1 MILFL
6 YGKDTFRSK
15 TQLRKMSEKFKVDR
29 DPQGLN
35 FVHVDCVAS
44 GVKDLLTQMLAAP
57 FLADKRMVVIERL
70 MQNGDDD
77 LCKELLKRI
86 EEETVPQDLIW
97 IFYEEGKPKKKQA
110 KALYNR
116 LQKEKYAEQFEVLEG
131 GAFQGWVASIA
142 DEYGATV
149 SREAAQRIA
158 QDAGGDSWKAA
169 TLVQTVASYN
179 SGGQVEVDD
188 VALFVEP
195 IIDDNIF
202 GLVDAVLAGKSRK
215 ALDLFSSQLRVGKDA
230 HFVFSMILRQARM
243 LLDVKDAQ
251 DRGIDMAE
259 VQKEMG
265 IHPFAFKK
273 TTQAAQQFDF
283 SALVALHER
292 LLDIDVKSK
301 TGGGAYQILLEQMMF
316 APLR

>member
-1 MILFL
+1 M
-6 YGKDTFRSK
+6 
-15 TQLRKMSEKFKVDR
+15 
-29 DPQGLN
+29 
-35 FVHVDCVAS
+35 
-44 GVKDLLTQMLAAP
+44 
-57 FLADKRMVVIERL
+57 
-70 MQNGDDD
+70 
-77 LCKELLKRI
+77 
-86 EEETVPQDLIW
+86 
-97 IFYEEGKPKKKQA
+97 
-110 KALYNR
+110 
-116 LQKEKYAEQFEVLEG
+116 
-131 GAFQGWVASIA
+131 
-142 DEYGATV
+142 
-149 SREAAQRIA
+149 
-158 QDAGGDSWKAA
+158 
-169 TLVQTVASYN
+169 
-179 SGGQVEVDD
+179 
-188 VALFVEP
+188 
-195 IIDDNIF
+195 
-202 GLVDAVLAGKSRK
+202 LAGKSRK